1 MLIDFEDKDL
11 ETTVQR
17 DNVCFVT
24 FSAMAWCKPCV
35 NLHPVMQKL
44 SDEYKDK
51 AKFYHADI
59 DSKAINFST
68 SANVRGVPTTVCFS
82 SGQEVSRLVGGVPE
96 QKMKSFIEESLTKI

>member
-1 MLIDFEDKDL
+1 
-11 ETTVQR
+11 
-17 DNVCFVT
+17 
-24 FSAMAWCKPCV
+24 MAWCKPCV